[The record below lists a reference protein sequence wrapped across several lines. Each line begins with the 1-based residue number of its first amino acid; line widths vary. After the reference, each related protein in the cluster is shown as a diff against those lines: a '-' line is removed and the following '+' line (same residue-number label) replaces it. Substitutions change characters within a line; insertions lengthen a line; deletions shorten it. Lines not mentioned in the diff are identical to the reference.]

1 MADDMTHDEILAQFG
16 AVTGLE
22 NDQAR
27 PFLESSD
34 WNLQTALGIFFE
46 GNNED
51 SDESLVSQPPIAS
64 SSNAATSAATRD
76 HAATPSA
83 QQRPGSSRIKTFQ
96 ELLASGGDDNDAEKD
111 EGEDYYAGGEKSGV
125 MMKGGPKEKKGGAFD
140 LVKDILSKAAKS
152 GSPPED
158 SEPEKKAPSFFSGAG
173 YRLGSEDEPTSGS
186 SQPIVQDSSSPESS
200 NTETVSRHLTFWRN
214 GFSIDDGPLLEYD
227 DPSNQEFLKAI
238 NSGRAPTSLL
248 NVAYGQPVEVKVA
261 HRMQQDYQAPPKQ
274 PLASFSGAG
283 NRLGAYPT
291 SFTSA
296 LPVIT
301 PVLTPV
307 SFVGPIVTVDPS
319 QPSTSI
325 QIRLGDGTR
334 MVSKFNHTHTI
345 QDVCSFVRAS
355 RPDGNSRAFVL
366 QTTIPVREL
375 TDLSMS
381 IKDAGLLNAV
391 VVQKFT

>member
-1 MADDMTHDEILAQFG
+1 MLLTHFRRLSASSLKETMRILM
-16 AVTGLE
+16 
-22 NDQAR
+22 N
-27 PFLESSD
+27 P
-34 WNLQTALGIFFE
+34 
-46 GNNED
+46 
-51 SDESLVSQPPIAS
+51 LVSQPIAS

-283 NRLGAYPT
+283 NRLGCVVPGDSVASSSSGGTLAQLPIPGAYPT